1 VSETPVHL
9 FVSGATGRLG
19 RAITRLA
26 GQSANLVFVGG
37 TARQAHAAAGV
48 VAQTDVDPRL
58 NGADV
63 VIDVSS
69 PDFMAAFIRQH
80 GEALSGRALVVGTT
94 GLAAAEQAA
103 LDDLAE
109 RVAVLV
115 APNFSP
121 GLNLLLDLVRRAAAA
136 LPSGAF
142 DIEIVE
148 AHHRAKVDSPS
159 GTALALAQAV
169 AEARDV
175 SLEQVRRDGRSGRTG
190 ERPPSEIGLHAVR
203 GGGVIGEHRVL
214 LLGERERIEL
224 VHSAGDRDVFAA
236 CALDAARWIVGRPPG
251 HYTMADVLGTG
262 DPA

>member
-1 VSETPVHL
+1 MPETAVRL

-26 GQSANLVFVGG
+26 GMSTDVAVVGG
-37 TARQAHAAAGV
+37 TARQAHAEAGV
-48 VAQTDVDPRL
+48 VAQTEVDPAL

-69 PDFMAAFIRQH
+69 PDFLAAFLRQH
-80 GEALSGRALVVGTT
+80 GQALAGRALIVGTT
-94 GLAAAEQAA
+94 GLEGAAQAA
-103 LDDLAE
+103 LDALAGSA
-109 RVAVLV
+109 AVLV

-136 LPSGAF
+136 LPAGAF

-148 AHHRAKVDSPS
+148 AHHRAKVDAPS
-159 GTALALAQAV
+159 GTALALAQAA
-169 AEARDV
+169 AEARNV
-175 SLEQVRRDGRSGRTG
+175 SLGEVRRDGRSGRTG
-190 ERPPSEIGLHAVR
+190 ERSAAEIGLHAVR

-236 CALDAARWIVGRPPG
+236 GALDAARWIVGRPPG
-251 HYTMADVLGTG
+251 HYTMADVLATG
-262 DPA
+262 EPA